1 MNPPS
6 QTFSFPNDD
15 SDDSLPDDLDLLPAT
30 RNIMLTIAYDGT
42 QYRGWQVQPNGLSVQ
57 ECVETSVQ
65 KLTGEKRR
73 VLCAGRTDS
82 GVHALGQVANF
93 HTASQIPIENIR
105 RGLQSY
111 LPEDI
116 TIISAREVARSF
128 HATYSAIRKRYRYVI
143 HDGDVCPPFLNNYLL
158 RSQYHL
164 DIERMSEAAL
174 YLPGTHDFR
183 CFESKFP
190 NKMSSVRTIM
200 EASIH
205 RIGVWQPWAV
215 HHDWIPTHGRPHIHS
230 GEPFIVF
237 EVMADGFLYNMVRA
251 IVGTLTEIGRG
262 RNRPEFMA
270 EVIRSMDRSR
280 AGMTA
285 PPTGLYLVQ
294 VDYPN
299 ELLTRAESP

>member
-1 MNPPS
+1 MPETTALP
-6 QTFSFPNDD
+6 FDEDD
-15 SDDSLPDDLDLLPAT
+15 DGLTEESGLPAAT

-42 QYRGWQVQPNGLSVQ
+42 QYRGWQVQSNGLSVQ
-57 ECVETSVQ
+57 ECVEVGVQ

-73 VLCAGRTDS
+73 VLCAGRTDA

-93 HTASQIPIENIR
+93 HTASRIPVENVR

-116 TIISAREVARSF
+116 SILSAAEVSPTF

-143 HDGDVCPPFLNNYLL
+143 HDGDVCPPFLKNYVL
-158 RSQYHL
+158 RSRYPL
-164 DIERMSEAAL
+164 DANRMEAAAQHL
-174 YLPGTHDFR
+174 RGTHDFR

-200 EASIH
+200 DVSLK
-205 RIGVWQPWAV
+205 RIACWDPWMTEHA
-215 HHDWIPTHGRPHIHS
+215 WIPSHGRPHQNRY
-230 GEPFIVF
+230 EPFLVF
-237 EVMADGFLYNMVRA
+237 EVMADGFLYNMVRS

-262 RNRPEFMA
+262 RNCPEFMA
-270 EVIRSMDRSR
+270 EVIDSQDRSR

-285 PPTGLYLVQ
+285 SPCGLYLVQ
-294 VDYPN
+294 VDYPE
-299 ELLTRAESP
+299 ELLRPASSL

>member
-1 MNPPS
+1 MS
-6 QTFSFPNDD
+6 QASTISDDEGDD
-15 SDDSLPDDLDLLPAT
+15 SPADDASLPPAT

-42 QYRGWQVQPNGLSVQ
+42 QYRGWQVQINGLSVQ
-57 ECVETSVQ
+57 ECVENGVQ

-93 HTASQIPIENIR
+93 HTTSQVPIENIR

-111 LPEDI
+111 LPDDI
-116 TIISAREVARSF
+116 CVISAREVAQSF
-128 HATYSAIRKRYRYVI
+128 HATWSAVRKRYRYVI
-143 HDGDVCPPFLNNYLL
+143 HDGDLCPPFLKNYLL
-158 RSQYHL
+158 RSQYQL
-164 DIERMSEAAL
+164 DVERMSEAAL

-200 EASIH
+200 EVSLN
-205 RIGVWQPWAV
+205 RIGIWQPWTAGHV
-215 HHDWIPTHGRPHIHS
+215 WMPAHGRPHRHS
-230 GEPFIVF
+230 DKPFIVF

-251 IVGTLTEIGRG
+251 IVGTLLEIGRG
-262 RNRPEFMA
+262 RNPPEFMA

-285 PPTGLYLVQ
+285 PPSGLYLVQ
-294 VDYPN
+294 VDYPE